1 MKNNLIQLGNCC
13 EYYLSSEIT
22 KEVFSIAIE
31 AVKKGSCSRKLR
43 KDKNIFTGNNSGKH
57 PPPAKKF

>member
-1 MKNNLIQLGNCC
+1 MKNNLIQIGNCC

-31 AVKKGSCSRKLR
+31 AVKKGAEIEIIKY
-43 KDKNIFTGNNSGKH
+43 
-57 PPPAKKF
+57 AA